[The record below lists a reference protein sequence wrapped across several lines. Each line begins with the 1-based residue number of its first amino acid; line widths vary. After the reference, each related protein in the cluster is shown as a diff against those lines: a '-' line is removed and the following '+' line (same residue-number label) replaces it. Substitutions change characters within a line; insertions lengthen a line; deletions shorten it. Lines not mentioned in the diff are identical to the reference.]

1 MLEVSTTIRVPFD
14 KVSTITEADLVG
26 ILGKVD
32 EDELWFN
39 FIVYDP
45 AQGDNG
51 PCIEVPVLM
60 ESVYSDWEKRYLTKA
75 RQQFAD
81 RHQLPWHQRLAI
93 AAGELRQIVAPPTPQ
108 PQPPPLPGLAKLP
121 SKPGKR
127 GGARPGSGRKPGTAA
142 KTKNKTAKTKPTPSP
157 NS

>member
-14 KVSTITEADLVG
+14 KIGTITEADLVG
-26 ILGKVD
+26 LLAKVN

-93 AAGELRQIVAPPTPQ
+93 AAGELRQIVTPPTP
-108 PQPPPLPGLAKLP
+108 PPPLLGLAKLP
-121 SKPGKR
+121 SKTGKR

-142 KTKNKTAKTKPTPSP
+142 KTAKTKPPP
-157 NS
+157 